1 MTSSIIATKTPG
13 MYYGWKIVGVTFV
26 TQFISI
32 GFVFYSYGVFFKAVA
47 AEFGAT
53 RFGVGAGLAFIQI
66 CTGLVSPLLGR
77 ALDRGHVRNIMLAG
91 SILMAVG
98 FACASRVS
106 SMFQFYAVLGL
117 LLGLGQAMLGP
128 VPSSTL
134 VANWFVRRRGMA
146 LGIATMGISLSGMVM
161 APVSTRL
168 IERLGVRQ
176 AFLIYGVLAVVLVMP
191 VVWRYVISRPEA
203 MGLLPDGDGGALGGS
218 GQPPAETASP
228 PQTHEK
234 IGDRPPA
241 RHVSTDEAA
250 RRAAFSPRPVAWSSA
265 RLLHEPNFWVLSIV
279 VGINMCC
286 NGATLTHIIPHATD
300 LGFEP
305 MSAALILSAM
315 AGFGVIGK
323 VFFGWFTDA
332 GDRRVAFWLCMGL
345 QAVGVTLVLGV
356 TEYRLLLAAG
366 AVYGFGMGGMVP
378 IWGAMVGAV
387 FGRLSFGRVM
397 GLMAPCMLPL
407 QMLGVPL
414 AGKIYDVQGSYDAAF
429 KLFIAM
435 YLIAMV
441 ILIRLRIP
449 EAEPDA

>member
-1 MTSSIIATKTPG
+1 MF
-13 MYYGWKIVGVTFV
+13 YGWKIVGVTFV

-47 AEFGAT
+47 EEFGAT
-53 RFGVGAGLAFIQI
+53 RFGVGVGLAFIQI
-66 CTGLVSPLLGR
+66 CTGLVSPMLGR
-77 ALDRGHVRNIMLAG
+77 ALDRGHVRAIMLGG
-91 SILMAVG
+91 SVLMAVG

-106 SMFQFYAVLGL
+106 SMLQFYAVLGL

-146 LGIATMGISLSGMVM
+146 LGIATMGISLSGVVM

-191 VVWRYVISRPEA
+191 VVWRYVVSRPEV
-203 MGLLPDGDGGALGGS
+203 MGLLPDGDAGS
-218 GQPPAETASP
+218 GQSVQPPPAETISAPQSP
-228 PQTHEK
+228 EK
-234 IGDRPPA
+234 AHDRPPV

-250 RRAAFSPRPVAWSSA
+250 RRAASSPRPVVWSTG
-265 RLLHEPNFWVLSIV
+265 RLLREPNFWVLSLVI
-279 VGINMCC
+279 GINMCC

-305 MSAALILSAM
+305 MSAALVLSSM
-315 AGFGVIGK
+315 AGLGVVGK

-332 GDRRVAFWLCMGL
+332 VDRRLAFWLCMGL
-345 QAVGVTLVLGV
+345 QAVGVFLILGV
-356 TEYRLLLAAG
+356 TEYRVLLGAG
-366 AVYGFGMGGMVP
+366 AVFGFGMGGMVP

-414 AGKIYDVQGSYDAAF
+414 AGRIYDVQGSYDLAF
-429 KLFIAM
+429 KLFIVM

-449 EAEPDA
+449 EVEPGA